1 MKTKVYH
8 LVEFLIEYVGESANP
23 EQIEKNIEFYAN
35 DIGKSFGYDN
45 SIIKEAVEIYKN
57 LG

>member
-1 MKTKVYH
+1 MKTKVDK

-23 EQIEKNIEFYAN
+23 ENIEKNIEFYAN
-35 DIGKSFGYDN
+35 DIGKSFGCDDSTIN
-45 SIIKEAVEIYKN
+45 EAIEIYKN